1 MELITRTYIEVDTIL
16 TEVILVGERYTTKIY
31 KDVNNDIYY
40 IVDGKEPIAEFHLG
54 DNSKS
59 TIYDEYQIH

>member
-1 MELITRTYIEVDTIL
+1 MELITKTYIEVDTIL

-31 KDVNNDIYY
+31 KNVNKDIYY

-54 DNSKS
+54 DNSKWA
-59 TIYDEYQIH
+59 IYNEYQIH